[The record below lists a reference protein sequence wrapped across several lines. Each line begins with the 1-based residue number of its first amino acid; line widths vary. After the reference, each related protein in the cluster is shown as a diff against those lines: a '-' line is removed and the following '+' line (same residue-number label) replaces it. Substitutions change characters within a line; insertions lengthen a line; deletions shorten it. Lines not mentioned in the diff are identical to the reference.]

1 MLILFAIP
9 LFAAPTRYTRKDKN
23 GEANDEAE
31 EEVATT
37 EETINENEG
46 LQLSLDKKKD
56 ADGNLKRYKCEIM
69 NEGWHLRVEVRC
81 LFFHQIL
88 H

>member
-1 MLILFAIP
+1 M
-9 LFAAPTRYTRKDKN
+9 
-23 GEANDEAE
+23 
-31 EEVATT
+31 ATT

-46 LQLSLDKKKD
+46 LQLSIDKKKD
-56 ADGNLKRYKCEIM
+56 ADDSLKRYKCEIM

-81 LFFHQIL
+81 LFFHQVL